1 MQDKQTAASAA
12 PTDAHPPAGP
22 LPHRRTAHC
31 RLPHSNSSLTFICLT
46 KLIISHFVTLAR
58 ATIKHTSTSK
68 LYQQGKEDSGGNN
81 GPPSLSYVNKDACF
95 ITTIF
100 QSHFDSPNSLV
111 FLLPHLTATLALF
124 TNLYVSSTTYYY
136 HALFIW

>member
-1 MQDKQTAASAA
+1 MLT
-12 PTDAHPPAGP
+12 PPAGP

-46 KLIISHFVTLAR
+46 KLIYHTLLHWLEQLSSH
-58 ATIKHTSTSK
+58 TIKHTSTSK

-100 QSHFDSPNSLV
+100 QSHFGSPNSLA
-111 FLLPHLTATLALF
+111 FLLPRLTATLASF